1 MNAEELIERFKKS
14 LNAPSTKDEKFKV
27 VLICIGISTTFW
39 FFNALNQDNYTTQI
53 AYPVEWSYDQEQ
65 YQQVGALPS
74 RIPLEVT
81 GGGWDL
87 MTRSFG
93 FNMDAISIAL
103 NAPDESKYM
112 LTSRLRSDLSRN
124 LDPVT
129 INYVIQ
135 DSLKYDIQKIVSR
148 QIGLTLDYS
157 GISIDSDYRLSSEFR
172 LNPDSITVEGP
183 MNIINSMPSSLPVIA
198 DVSDLDE
205 DFSSDISLP
214 TLPDLVSA
222 NVNETN
228 LSFEV
233 MRYITIT
240 ERHHIELINA
250 PNDGWIA
257 FPPELIVD
265 YALGESEFD
274 ATDSTRIK
282 LVVDFNQL
290 EKSDSTVLVEIIKG
304 RALIE
309 EVRLSADTV
318 KLVRQ

>member
-1 MNAEELIERFKKS
+1 
-14 LNAPSTKDEKFKV
+14 
-27 VLICIGISTTFW
+27 
-39 FFNALNQDNYTTQI
+39 
-53 AYPVEWSYDQEQ
+53 
-65 YQQVGALPS
+65 
-74 RIPLEVT
+74 
-81 GGGWDL
+81 
-87 MTRSFG
+87 
-93 FNMDAISIAL
+93 
-103 NAPDESKYM
+103 M